1 MVHAPRSSDSR
12 CLQSRQECA
21 DGNAS
26 VIAADSSASANASD
40 VAAARLQL
48 DSLCPLQAP
57 ARLPFAPYASSSRLR
72 CLATSKLSAS
82 RNRSHSSV
90 VSTASGCAPFCG
102 RHGAPKSGRH
112 GPARIPLIR
121 TSRRWRTA
129 VTHVMH
135 GNRLGLRVSRRHRPP
150 HACMQEIRLAACLS
164 AHPEDGWAWVRPG
177 GILAPAPIR
186 DAMLR
191 AIPYRA

>member
-26 VIAADSSASANASD
+26 VIAADSSASVNASD

-82 RNRSHSSV
+82 RNRSHISV
-90 VSTASGCAPFCG
+90 GSTASGCAPFCG

-121 TSRRWRTA
+121 TSRTA

-135 GNRLGLRVSRRHRPP
+135 GNRLGLRVSRRHRPRHTRM
-150 HACMQEIRLAACLS
+150 HACRKSGSQLVFQ
-164 AHPEDGWAWVRPG
+164 H
-177 GILAPAPIR
+177 
-186 DAMLR
+186 
-191 AIPYRA
+191 IPKTAGHGCALGAF

>member
-26 VIAADSSASANASD
+26 VIAADSSASVNASD

-72 CLATSKLSAS
+72 CLATSKLSALGIDPTS
-82 RNRSHSSV
+82 LSVPQRRAARRFAAVMVRRKAADTDRREFLSSER
-90 VSTASGCAPFCG
+90 AAG
-102 RHGAPKSGRH
+102 GA
-112 GPARIPLIR
+112 
-121 TSRRWRTA
+121 
-129 VTHVMH
+129 
-135 GNRLGLRVSRRHRPP
+135 RP
-150 HACMQEIRLAACLS
+150 
-164 AHPEDGWAWVRPG
+164 
-177 GILAPAPIR
+177 
-186 DAMLR
+186 
-191 AIPYRA
+191 